1 MDARIKDL
9 LKPEILNQV
18 DGLELIA
25 RIVVEGFMSG
35 SNRSQAVGAGQ
46 EFSQYRGYEP
56 GDDLRQ
62 LDWKMYARSERY
74 YIKQAEIE
82 TNITV
87 KFMVDATRSMSYK
100 EGQFSKL
107 QYARL
112 IAAALAYLARKQSD
126 TFGLYL
132 VNEKG
137 IEAVA
142 PRFEQQQFHRFLA
155 ALVAIKA
162 EGSWNTSPDL
172 EHLFDHHSKEMIIFI
187 TDFYDEEGDLKQ
199 FIQRLKTTRNEVIV
213 FHIMGQQEH
222 ELGFEGA
229 YTFED
234 LESRQ
239 RVKVDTLTQRKEYRA
254 KVDAWLENTRLWMLE
269 KGIHYRLVHLQDA
282 VDDTLRD
289 FLKSRKHLLA

>member
-1 MDARIKDL
+1 MDARIKEL

-35 SNRSQAVGAGQ
+35 SNRSQSVGASQ

-87 KFMVDATRSMSYK
+87 KFMVDASHSMSYK
-100 EGQFSKL
+100 EGQVSKL

-112 IAAALAYLARKQSD
+112 IAAVLAYLARKQSD

-137 IEAVA
+137 VEAIT
-142 PRFEQQQFHRFLA
+142 PRFEQQQFLRFLA
-155 ALVAIKA
+155 ALVKIKA
-162 EGSWNTSPDL
+162 EGAWNTSPDL

-187 TDFYDEEGDLKQ
+187 TDFYDHEGDLKQ
-199 FIQRLKTTRNEVIV
+199 FIRRLKTTRNEVIV
-213 FHIMGQQEH
+213 FHLMGRQEH

-229 YTFED
+229 FTSKTW
-234 LESRQ
+234 SR
-239 RVKVDTLTQRKEYRA
+239 A
-254 KVDAWLENTRLWMLE
+254 SA
-269 KGIHYRLVHLQDA
+269 
-282 VDDTLRD
+282 
-289 FLKSRKHLLA
+289 LKSIPLHSERNIGRRSMHGWKTPAFGCSKKGFTTGSFTCRMP